1 MVLARWAGRR
11 SDDNA
16 STQQQIGN
24 LPGRGSKG
32 VIECSAGETTRQLLI
47 GFVSNLHEAR
57 WPADAR
63 LEPGEAEPQPCPPTA
78 EESDP
83 VASGTVALSC
93 GSNVLSLIDLFKF
106 KFDHLNTNLT
116 I

>member
-32 VIECSAGETTRQLLI
+32 VIECRAGETTRQLLI

-63 LEPGEAEPQPCPPTA
+63 LEPGEAEPQPCPRGG
-78 EESDP
+78 
-83 VASGTVALSC
+83 VRSGRFRYCSHYRVVVMC
-93 GSNVLSLIDLFKF
+93 CV
-106 KFDHLNTNLT
+106 
-116 I
+116 

>member
-11 SDDNA
+11 SDDNT

-47 GFVSNLHEAR
+47 GFVSNQSPNHVHQRRSQIRSL
-57 WPADAR
+57 
-63 LEPGEAEPQPCPPTA
+63 
-78 EESDP
+78 P
-83 VASGTVALSC
+83 VLFAPSC

-106 KFDHLNTNLT
+106 KFDYLNTNLT